1 MHARRHAI
9 ALAAFAFAAMAAP
22 AAPAQNM
29 RPGLWEASDKI
40 AGKRSSPV
48 LEMQLRQ
55 IARLPP
61 SQRKQIQA
69 LLASQGLTIR
79 KDGVIQ
85 KICVTPEM
93 AATTPLP
100 IQQQGGCDYKLA
112 PRVGA
117 TVRHSFTCANPP
129 ASGDGSIT
137 FSGATAYSGSMRNTS
152 SIGGSP
158 VTEHIESAG
167 RWLGASCGRLAPSS
181 IY

>member
-1 MHARRHAI
+1 
-9 ALAAFAFAAMAAP
+9 
-22 AAPAQNM
+22 
-29 RPGLWEASDKI
+29 
-40 AGKRSSPV
+40 
-48 LEMQLRQ
+48 
-55 IARLPP
+55 
-61 SQRKQIQA
+61 
-69 LLASQGLTIR
+69 LTIR

-117 TVRHSFTCANPP
+117 TVTYSFTCANPP

-137 FSGATAYSGSMRNTS
+137 FSGATAYSGSVHHTS
-152 SIGGSP
+152 SVGGSP

-181 IY
+181 MY